1 MSSIPRLIQI
11 MREEGAALNEQI
23 VLLGEVTSINPLIIN
38 TNEIDL
44 DEDELK
50 TINTLTFELNDE
62 VFLLKMNKFYYVI
75 GIVRD
80 VS

>member
-44 DEDELK
+44 DKDELK